1 MLEDLDSLMEQEGID
16 ALIADGNAFEVPD
29 IYWLTGF
36 KSPDS
41 VLFFKNK
48 GEESIVATTYHTLDR
63 LRKESFI
70 KRTYDLT
77 DRFNRMRNEGKR
89 LTEHPD
95 IYMKEISENL
105 FTGNVL
111 GVPNHFPAYLL
122 VALQKLGIKIKV
134 VPSLLNDARATKSP
148 REIKMIKKAGIA
160 TIAAITKVVEM
171 ISNTEIGSNKTL
183 IHNGTPL
190 TVHDVKLAME
200 HFLLDQTA
208 ENAEDAIVAVGKKAF
223 DWHYLGKPNDKLK
236 ANIPIIIDVFP
247 RLKQERYV
255 ADVTRTVVRGTPSKR
270 VRQMY
275 DAVYDAKAAVV
286 DQLTS
291 GGLIDDANLACYK
304 TLERHGFES
313 SRLHPKATDGMTHG
327 LGHGIGLAV
336 HENPSLFD
344 REAVFQTGH
353 VVAIEPGVYLKAHG
367 GVRYENDFVI
377 TKGKP
382 KRLTLGL
389 DEPLYL

>member
-16 ALIADGNAFEVPD
+16 AVIAFGSAFEVPD
-29 IYWLTGF
+29 IFWLTGF
-36 KSPDS
+36 RSPDS
-41 VLFFKNK
+41 IIFFHNK
-48 GEESIVATTYHTLDR
+48 GEESVVATIFHALDR
-63 LRKESFI
+63 IKKESFI
-70 KRTYDLT
+70 RRTFDLT
-77 DRFNRMRNEGKR
+77 PVYQQMKSEGKR
-89 LTEHPD
+89 IFNHPEV
-95 IYMKEISENL
+95 YLKEILDNV
-105 FTGNVL
+105 FTGTVI
-111 GVPNHFPAYLL
+111 GVPDHLPARIV
-122 VALQKLGIKIKV
+122 VALQQLGIKIKV
-134 VPSLLNDARATKSP
+134 VPSLFTDARATKSS
-148 REIKMIKKAGIA
+148 REIKMIKKAGTA
-160 TIAAITKVVEM
+160 TMAAISKVVDL
-171 ISNTEIGSNKTL
+171 ISNTEIGGNKSL
-183 IHNGTPL
+183 IHKGNPL

-208 ENAEDAIVAVGKKAF
+208 ENSEDAIVAVGRKGF

-236 ANIPIIIDVFP
+236 ANVPIIIDVFP
-247 RLKQERYV
+247 RLKQEMYI

-275 DAVYDAKAAVV
+275 EAVYDAKSAVIDHLTNEGLV
-286 DQLTS
+286 DE
-291 GGLIDDANLACYK
+291 ANLACYN

-313 SRLHPKATDGMTHG
+313 SRLHPDATDGMTHG
-327 LGHGIGLAV
+327 LGHGIGLEV
-336 HENPSLFD
+336 HETPSFYG
-344 REAVFQTGH
+344 RETTFQTGH